1 MALNKGKKEESKGK
15 VLNLYAQHFIFLLL
29 LTHYDILQINNRRLR
44 EFKLSAQADL
54 ASKDLG
60 LSQNLAQSKR
70 QPDF

>member
-1 MALNKGKKEESKGK
+1 MALNKGRKEESKGK
-15 VLNLYAQHFIFLLL
+15 VLNICAQHFIFHLL
-29 LTHYDILQINNRRLR
+29 LTHYDILQINNLRLR